1 MHCPPLNHPPKWK
14 DVVSRALL
22 LGIPLVGP
30 QRSVYKNLCRQL
42 ASRNADYWKTWGDD
56 SIRLAG
62 AKFVAGK
69 LAEAANWPNSIFIP
83 ADPFELIA
91 WDHNSCVVDDLSLT
105 SALLEVEKHFEID
118 LIDKQWESIFKKSF
132 GEAVD
137 FLIEQQ
143 HLSRTQA

>member
-1 MHCPPLNHPPKWK
+1 MHCPRLNHPPKWK

-42 ASRNADYWKTWGDD
+42 AGRNADCWRAWGDD
-56 SIRLAG
+56 PKRLVI

-69 LAEAANWPNSIFIP
+69 FAEAAEWPNAIFIP

-91 WDHNSCVVDDLSLT
+91 WDHNSYAIDDLSLLD
-105 SALLEVEKHFEID
+105 ALLEIEKHLAIHLTDE
-118 LIDKQWESIFKKSF
+118 QWRFVFKKSF

-137 FLIEQQ
+137 FLVEQQ
-143 HLSRTQA
+143 HLSKA